1 MKVIL
6 LTDVK
11 GRGREGDVI
20 EVARGFAANYLLP
33 RKMAVEA
40 TRGNLKQLEARMH
53 NIQKREEAKR
63 GDAEG
68 LATQISGKKLVIEAK
83 SGDSGKLFGSV
94 TSGMVADA
102 LADQFGIEVDRKRL
116 DLHGH
121 IKTVGEHEIDVRI
134 YQDVTASL
142 VLSVVP
148 LGGAPVAEAV
158 PAEVTVAEIVAE
170 ADLAEETAEVSEADA
185 AEETAEVDEDAD
197 SRETAEDEAA
207 DEPTDETEADV
218 EA

>member
-11 GRGREGDVI
+11 GRGTEGDVI

-33 RKMAVEA
+33 RKMAIEA

-53 NIQKREEAKR
+53 NIEKREAAKR
-63 GDAEG
+63 AEAEG
-68 LATQISGKKLVIEAK
+68 LVSQITGKTVVIEAK
-83 SGDSGKLFGSV
+83 AGEAGKLFGSV
-94 TSGMVADA
+94 TAGMVADA
-102 LADQFGIEVDRKRL
+102 LSAQFGIEVDRKRL

-121 IKTVGEHEIDVRI
+121 IKTVGQHEIDVRI

-148 LGGAPVAEAV
+148 LGGVLAPAAV
-158 PAEVTVAEIVAE
+158 PAEVIEPVAE
-170 ADLAEETAEVSEADA
+170 AAADEVAADDAEDVVDEITAADDVLDVEAEVEA
-185 AEETAEVDEDAD
+185 EDAD
-197 SRETAEDEAA
+197 A
-207 DEPTDETEADV
+207 DT
-218 EA
+218 